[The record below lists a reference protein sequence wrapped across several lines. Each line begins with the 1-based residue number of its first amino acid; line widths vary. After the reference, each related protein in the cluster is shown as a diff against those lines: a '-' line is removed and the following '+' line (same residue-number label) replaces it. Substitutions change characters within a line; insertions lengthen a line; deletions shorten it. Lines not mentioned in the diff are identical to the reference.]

1 MAKTET
7 KSIDLQQSIEIPK
20 KIPLLPIRDI
30 VVFPYMVL
38 PLFVGREMS
47 IKAIEVALEGNRM
60 IFLTSQKDINVENP
74 SPSDLYSVGTVG
86 VIMRMLK
93 LPDGRIK
100 ILVQGVARAK
110 TVKFLQKEP
119 FYQVEIKTF
128 PDIPVV
134 VNIEIEA
141 LMRNVKEQIERLVS
155 FGKVILP
162 DIMVVIENV
171 DDPGKLAD
179 LAIANMGLK
188 VEQAQEILEITDPL
202 QRIKRINEALG
213 KEIELLSMQQKIQ
226 ADVRGE
232 IDKTQREYFL
242 REQLKA
248 IQRELGE
255 TDDRSEDI
263 KELREKI
270 KEAKMPEKAA
280 KEAEKQLRRLERM
293 HPDAAEASMTRTYIE
308 WLAELPWSKS
318 TKDNL
323 DLKAAHK
330 VLEEDHY
337 DLEKVKERIIEYLA
351 VRKLKEKMKGPIL
364 CFVGPPGVGKTSLGK
379 SIARALGREFVR
391 ISLGG
396 VRDEAEIRGHRRTY
410 VGALPGRIIQGIKT
424 AGNNNPVFMLDEIDK
439 IGADFRGDPSAALL
453 EVLDPEQNNSF
464 SDHYIG
470 IPFDLSRVMFI
481 TTANMTDPI
490 PGPLKDRMEIIRLSG
505 YTEQEKLG
513 IAKSYLVPRQL
524 AEHGITD
531 KQISIPDKTMIEVIA
546 QYTREAGVRNLERE
560 IGHLCRKVARKV
572 AEGEVELFTITP
584 QNLHTYL
591 GVQKFMPEVE
601 REQDEIGVVTGLAWT
616 ETGGDILYIEAT
628 TMRGKGQ
635 LTLTGHL
642 GDVMKESAHA
652 ALTYVRSRA
661 EKLGIN
667 PDVFAKTDV
676 HIHVPAGAIPK
687 DGPSAGVTMATA
699 LASVFTNSP
708 VRRDI
713 AMTGEVTLRGRV
725 MPIGGLKEKTLAA
738 RRAGIKTVIL
748 PKENEKD
755 LEDLPKYLRK
765 DMHFIFAT
773 IVDDVLAAALRKKLP
788 RTSVK
793 KKVSARSRAKPEQ
806 EVGRGTRTRD
816 DADEDVVTKNCIFL
830 RAKRTDIS
838 LPRITVSILPGKLR
852 ASVAE

>member
-1 MAKTET
+1 VAKTES
-7 KSIDLQQSIEIPK
+7 KNIDLQQSIEIPK
-20 KIPLLPIRDI
+20 KLPLLPIRDI

-47 IKAIEVALEGNRM
+47 IKAIEVALESNRM
-60 IFLTSQKDINVENP
+60 IFLTSQKDINIENP

-100 ILVQGVARAK
+100 ILVQGVSRAK

-128 PDIPVV
+128 PDVPLTVDL
-134 VNIEIEA
+134 ETEA

-188 VEQAQEILEITDPL
+188 VEQAQEILEITDPVL
-202 QRIKRINEALG
+202 RIKRINEALG

-255 TDDRSEDI
+255 TDDRSEDMR
-263 KELREKI
+263 ELREKI
-270 KEAKMPEKAA
+270 KDAKLPEKAG

-308 WLAELPWSKS
+308 WLAELPWSKA

-330 VLEEDHY
+330 ILEEDHY

-470 IPFDLSRVMFI
+470 LPFDLSRVMFI

-513 IAKSYLVPRQL
+513 IAKSYLIPRQL
-524 AEHGITD
+524 TEHGITD
-531 KQISIPDKTMIEVIA
+531 KQISIADKTLIQVIA

-572 AEGEVELFTITP
+572 AEGEDQLYTITP

-601 REQDEIGVVTGLAWT
+601 REKDEIGVVTGLAWT

-628 TMRGKGQ
+628 SMLGKGQ

-699 LASVFTNSP
+699 LASVFTNTP
-708 VRRDI
+708 VRKDI

-738 RRAGIKTVIL
+738 RRAGIKTVIV

-755 LEDLPKYLRK
+755 IEDFPKYLRK
-765 DMHFIFAT
+765 DMNFIFAT
-773 IVDDVLAAALRKKLP
+773 TVDDVLAAALGKKSNGK
-788 RTSVK
+788 SVK
-793 KKVSARSRAKPEQ
+793 KVVKKSATKKVVVRSKA
-806 EVGRGTRTRD
+806 TH
-816 DADEDVVTKNCIFL
+816 
-830 RAKRTDIS
+830 
-838 LPRITVSILPGKLR
+838 
-852 ASVAE
+852 

>member
-1 MAKTET
+1 LAKTET
-7 KSIDLQQSIEIPK
+7 KNIDLQQSIEIPK

-119 FYQVEIKTF
+119 FYQVEIRTF
-128 PDIPVV
+128 PDVPVA

-263 KELREKI
+263 RELREKI
-270 KEAKMPEKAA
+270 KEAMMPEKGA

-308 WLAELPWSKS
+308 WLAELPWSKF

-531 KQISIPDKTMIEVIA
+531 KQISIPDKTMIQVIA

-572 AEGEVELFTITP
+572 AEGEDQLYTITP

-591 GVQKFMPEVE
+591 GVEKFMPEVE

-667 PDVFAKTDV
+667 PEVFAKTDV

-793 KKVSARSRAKPEQ
+793 KKVSARSRAKH
-806 EVGRGTRTRD
+806 
-816 DADEDVVTKNCIFL
+816 
-830 RAKRTDIS
+830 
-838 LPRITVSILPGKLR
+838 
-852 ASVAE
+852 

>member
-1 MAKTET
+1 MAKTEA
-7 KSIDLQQSIEIPK
+7 KGVDLQQSIEIPK

-128 PDIPVV
+128 PDVSAS
-134 VNIEIEA
+134 VNLETEA

-188 VEQAQEILEITDPL
+188 VEQAQEILEITDPI

-255 TDDRSEDI
+255 TDDRSEDMR
-263 KELREKI
+263 ELREKI
-270 KEAKMPEKAA
+270 KEAKMPEKAG

-308 WLAELPWSKS
+308 WLAELPWSKA

-330 VLEEDHY
+330 ILEEDHY

-470 IPFDLSRVMFI
+470 LPFDLSRVMFI

-524 AEHGITD
+524 AEHGITE
-531 KQISIPDKTMIEVIA
+531 KQISIPDKTIIQVIA

-572 AEGEVELFTITP
+572 AEGENGLFTITA
-584 QNLHTYL
+584 QNLHKYL

-628 TMRGKGQ
+628 TMRGKGA

-661 EKLGIN
+661 EKLGIQ

-699 LASVFTNSP
+699 LASVFTNTP
-708 VRRDI
+708 VRKDI

-738 RRAGIKTVIL
+738 RRAGIKTVII

-765 DMHFIFAT
+765 DMTFIFAT
-773 IVDDVLAAALRKKLP
+773 TVDDVLAAALRKKAP
-788 RTSVK
+788 RRLARK
-793 KKVSARSRAKPEQ
+793 KIPGRSHA
-806 EVGRGTRTRD
+806 TH
-816 DADEDVVTKNCIFL
+816 
-830 RAKRTDIS
+830 
-838 LPRITVSILPGKLR
+838 
-852 ASVAE
+852 

>member
-255 TDDRSEDI
+255 TDDRSEDM

-531 KQISIPDKTMIEVIA
+531 KQISIPDKTMIQVIA

-572 AEGEVELFTITP
+572 AEGEDELFTITP

-591 GVQKFMPEVE
+591 GVPKFMPEVE

-793 KKVSARSRAKPEQ
+793 KKVSARSRAKH
-806 EVGRGTRTRD
+806 
-816 DADEDVVTKNCIFL
+816 
-830 RAKRTDIS
+830 
-838 LPRITVSILPGKLR
+838 
-852 ASVAE
+852 

>member
-1 MAKTET
+1 LAKTET

-110 TVKFLQKEP
+110 TVKFLMKEP

-128 PDIPVV
+128 PDVPVS
-134 VNIEIEA
+134 VNLETEA

-255 TDDRSEDI
+255 TDDRSEDMR
-263 KELREKI
+263 ELREKI

-308 WLAELPWSKS
+308 WLSELPWSKS

-470 IPFDLSRVMFI
+470 MPFDLSRVMFI

-490 PGPLKDRMEIIRLSG
+490 PSPLRDRMEIIRLSG

-513 IAKSYLVPRQL
+513 IAKSYLIPRQL
-524 AEHGITD
+524 TEHGITD
-531 KQISIPDKTMIEVIA
+531 KQISIPDKTLLDVIA

-560 IGHLCRKVARKV
+560 IGHLCRKIARKV
-572 AEGEVELFTITP
+572 AEGEEGLVTITP

-591 GVQKFMPEVE
+591 GVQRFMPEVE
-601 REQDEIGVVTGLAWT
+601 REQDEVGVVTGLAWT

-661 EKLGIN
+661 EKLGIQ

-699 LASVFTNSP
+699 LASVFTNTP
-708 VRRDI
+708 VRKDI

-773 IVDDVLAAALRKKLP
+773 IVDDVLAAALRKTLP
-788 RTSVK
+788 RKIAK
-793 KKVSARSRAKPEQ
+793 KKVTGRAR
-806 EVGRGTRTRD
+806 V
-816 DADEDVVTKNCIFL
+816 
-830 RAKRTDIS
+830 KR
-838 LPRITVSILPGKLR
+838 
-852 ASVAE
+852 

>member
-20 KIPLLPIRDI
+20 KLPLLPIRDI

-110 TVKFLQKEP
+110 TVKFLMKEP

-128 PDIPVV
+128 PDVPIS
-134 VNIEIEA
+134 VNLETEA

-255 TDDRSEDI
+255 TDDRSEDMR
-263 KELREKI
+263 ELREKI

-280 KEAEKQLRRLERM
+280 KEADKQLRRLERM

-308 WLAELPWSKS
+308 WLSELPWSKA

-470 IPFDLSRVMFI
+470 MPFDLSRVMFI

-524 AEHGITD
+524 TEHGITE
-531 KQISIPDKTMIEVIA
+531 KQISIPDKTILEVIA

-560 IGHLCRKVARKV
+560 IGHLCRKIARKV
-572 AEGEVELFTITP
+572 AEGEDGLVTITP

-591 GVQKFMPEVE
+591 GVPKFMPEVE
-601 REQDEIGVVTGLAWT
+601 REQDEVGVVTGLAWT

-628 TMRGKGQ
+628 IVRGKGQ

-661 EKLGIN
+661 EKLGIQS
-667 PDVFAKTDV
+667 DVFAKTDV

-687 DGPSAGVTMATA
+687 DGPSAGVTIATA
-699 LASVFTNSP
+699 LASVFTNTP
-708 VRRDI
+708 VRKDI

-765 DMHFIFAT
+765 DMQFIFAT
-773 IVDDVLAAALRKKLP
+773 TVDDVLAAALRKDLP
-788 RTSVK
+788 RAVAK
-793 KKVSARSRAKPEQ
+793 KKAATRSR
-806 EVGRGTRTRD
+806 V
-816 DADEDVVTKNCIFL
+816 
-830 RAKRTDIS
+830 KR
-838 LPRITVSILPGKLR
+838 
-852 ASVAE
+852 

>member
-7 KSIDLQQSIEIPK
+7 KNIDLQQSIEIPK
-20 KIPLLPIRDI
+20 KLPLLPIRDI

-128 PDIPVV
+128 TDVPALA
-134 VNIEIEA
+134 NLETEA
-141 LMRNVKEQIERLVS
+141 LMRNVKEQIEKLVS

-179 LAIANMGLK
+179 LAVANMGLK

-255 TDDRSEDI
+255 TDDRSEDMR
-263 KELREKI
+263 ELREKI
-270 KEAKMPEKAA
+270 KEAKLPDKAG

-308 WLAELPWSKS
+308 WLADLPWSKA

-337 DLEKVKERIIEYLA
+337 DLEKVKERILEYLS

-470 IPFDLSRVMFI
+470 MPFDLSRVMFI

-490 PGPLKDRMEIIRLSG
+490 PGPLKDRMEIIRLTG

-524 AEHGITD
+524 TEHGITE
-531 KQISIPDKTMIEVIA
+531 KNISIPDKTILQVIM

-560 IGHLCRKVARKV
+560 IAHLCRKVARKI
-572 AEGEVELFTITP
+572 AEGETGLFTITP
-584 QNLHTYL
+584 ANLHTYL
-591 GVQKFMPEVE
+591 GVPKFLPEVE
-601 REQDEIGVVTGLAWT
+601 REKDEIGVVTGLAVT

-628 TMRGKGQ
+628 TMRGKGT

-661 EKLGIN
+661 KVLGIKD
-667 PDVFAKTDV
+667 DVFGKTDV
-676 HIHVPAGAIPK
+676 HVHVPAGAIPK
-687 DGPSAGVTMATA
+687 DGPSAGVTMTTA
-699 LASVFTNSP
+699 LASVFSNVP
-708 VRRDI
+708 VRKDV

-725 MPIGGLKEKTLAA
+725 LPIGGLKEKTLAA
-738 RRAGIKTVIL
+738 KRAGIMTMII

-755 LEDLPKYLRK
+755 LDDIPKNLRK
-765 DMHFIFAT
+765 DMKFILAET
-773 IVDDVLAAALRKKLP
+773 MDDVFSTALRRKKPQRIAHKKLP
-788 RTSVK
+788 G
-793 KKVSARSRAKPEQ
+793 RSRA
-806 EVGRGTRTRD
+806 TH
-816 DADEDVVTKNCIFL
+816 
-830 RAKRTDIS
+830 
-838 LPRITVSILPGKLR
+838 
-852 ASVAE
+852 

>member
-1 MAKTET
+1 MAKTES
-7 KSIDLQQSIEIPK
+7 KNIDLQQSIEIPK
-20 KIPLLPIRDI
+20 KLPLLPIRDI

-47 IKAIEVALEGNRM
+47 IKAIEVALESNRM
-60 IFLTSQKDINVENP
+60 IFLTSQKDINIENP

-100 ILVQGVARAK
+100 ILVQGVSRAK

-128 PDIPVV
+128 PDVPLTVDL
-134 VNIEIEA
+134 ETEA

-188 VEQAQEILEITDPL
+188 VEQAQEILEITDPVL
-202 QRIKRINEALG
+202 RIKRINEALG

-255 TDDRSEDI
+255 TDDRSEDMR
-263 KELREKI
+263 ELREKI
-270 KEAKMPEKAA
+270 KDAKLPEKAG

-308 WLAELPWSKS
+308 WLAELPWSKA

-330 VLEEDHY
+330 ILEEDHY

-351 VRKLKEKMKGPIL
+351 VRKLKDKMKGPIL

-470 IPFDLSRVMFI
+470 LPFDLSRVMFI

-513 IAKSYLVPRQL
+513 IAKSYLIPRQL
-524 AEHGITD
+524 TEHGITD
-531 KQISIPDKTMIEVIA
+531 KQISIADKTLIQIIA

-572 AEGEVELFTITP
+572 AEGEDELYTITP

-591 GVQKFMPEVE
+591 GVPKFMPEVE
-601 REQDEIGVVTGLAWT
+601 REQDEMGVVTGLAWT

-628 TMRGKGQ
+628 SMLGKGQ

-699 LASVFTNSP
+699 LASIFTNTP

-738 RRAGIKTVIL
+738 RRAGIKTVII

-773 IVDDVLAAALRKKLP
+773 TVDDVLAAALSNKVNGKGVVKTVKKTAKKSARKKI
-788 RTSVK
+788 V
-793 KKVSARSRAKPEQ
+793 VRSKA
-806 EVGRGTRTRD
+806 TH
-816 DADEDVVTKNCIFL
+816 
-830 RAKRTDIS
+830 
-838 LPRITVSILPGKLR
+838 
-852 ASVAE
+852 

>member
-1 MAKTET
+1 MAKTES
-7 KSIDLQQSIEIPK
+7 KNIDLQQSIEIPK
-20 KIPLLPIRDI
+20 KLPLLPIRDI
-30 VVFPYMVL
+30 VIFPYMVL

-47 IKAIEVALEGNRM
+47 IKAIEVALESNRM
-60 IFLTSQKDINVENP
+60 IFLTSQKDINIENP

-100 ILVQGVARAK
+100 ILVQGVSRAK

-128 PDIPVV
+128 PDVPLTVDL
-134 VNIEIEA
+134 ETEA

-188 VEQAQEILEITDPL
+188 VEQAQEILELTDPVL
-202 QRIKRINEALG
+202 RIKRINEALG
-213 KEIELLSMQQKIQ
+213 KELELLSMQQKIQ

-255 TDDRSEDI
+255 TDDRSEDMR
-263 KELREKI
+263 ELREKI
-270 KEAKMPEKAA
+270 KDAKLPEKAG

-308 WLAELPWSKS
+308 MLAELPWSKA

-323 DLKAAHK
+323 DLKAAYK
-330 VLEEDHY
+330 ILEEDHY

-351 VRKLKEKMKGPIL
+351 VRKLKDKMKGPIL

-470 IPFDLSRVMFI
+470 LPFDLSRVMFI

-524 AEHGITD
+524 TEHGITD
-531 KQISIPDKTMIEVIA
+531 KQISIGDKTLIQVIA

-572 AEGEVELFTITP
+572 AEGEDQLYTITP

-591 GVQKFMPEVE
+591 GVEKFMPEVE
-601 REQDEIGVVTGLAWT
+601 REKDEIGVVTGLAWT

-628 TMRGKGQ
+628 SMRGKGQ

-699 LASVFTNSP
+699 LASVFTNTP

-738 RRAGIKTVIL
+738 RRAGIKTVIV

-755 LEDLPKYLRK
+755 IGDFPKYLRK
-765 DMHFIFAT
+765 DMNFIFAT
-773 IVDDVLAAALRKKLP
+773 TVDDVLAAALRKVNGKD
-788 RTSVK
+788 VK
-793 KKVSARSRAKPEQ
+793 KANGKAQKV
-806 EVGRGTRTRD
+806 
-816 DADEDVVTKNCIFL
+816 
-830 RAKRTDIS
+830 KR
-838 LPRITVSILPGKLR
+838 
-852 ASVAE
+852 

>member
-1 MAKTET
+1 MAKTES
-7 KSIDLQQSIEIPK
+7 KNIDLQQSIEIPK
-20 KIPLLPIRDI
+20 KLPLLPIRDI
-30 VVFPYMVL
+30 VIFPYMVL

-47 IKAIEVALEGNRM
+47 IKAIEVALESNRM
-60 IFLTSQKDINVENP
+60 IFLTSQKDINIENP

-100 ILVQGVARAK
+100 ILVQGVSRAK
-110 TVKFLQKEP
+110 TVKFVQKEP

-128 PDIPVV
+128 PDVPLTVDL
-134 VNIEIEA
+134 ETEA

-188 VEQAQEILEITDPL
+188 VEQAQEILELTDPVL
-202 QRIKRINEALG
+202 RIKRINEALG

-255 TDDRSEDI
+255 TDDRSEDMR
-263 KELREKI
+263 ELREKI
-270 KEAKMPEKAA
+270 KEAKLPEKAG

-308 WLAELPWSKS
+308 MLAELPWSKA

-330 VLEEDHY
+330 ILEEDHY

-351 VRKLKEKMKGPIL
+351 VRKLKDKMKGPIL

-470 IPFDLSRVMFI
+470 LPFDLSRVMFI

-513 IAKSYLVPRQL
+513 IAKSYLIPRQL
-524 AEHGITD
+524 TEHGITN
-531 KQISIPDKTMIEVIA
+531 KQINIGDKTLIEVIA

-572 AEGEVELFTITP
+572 AEGDDQLYTITP

-591 GVQKFMPEVE
+591 GVEKFMPEVE
-601 REQDEIGVVTGLAWT
+601 REKDEIGVVTGLAWT

-628 TMRGKGQ
+628 SMRGKGQ

-667 PDVFAKTDV
+667 PEIFAKTDV

-699 LASVFTNSP
+699 LASVFTNTP

-738 RRAGIKTVIL
+738 RRAGIKTVIV

-755 LEDLPKYLRK
+755 IEDFPKYLRE
-765 DMHFIFAT
+765 DMNFIFAT
-773 IVDDVLAAALRKKLP
+773 TVDDVLAEALRNQVKAKG
-788 RTSVK
+788 VK
-793 KKVSARSRAKPEQ
+793 K
-806 EVGRGTRTRD
+806 D
-816 DADEDVVTKNCIFL
+816 
-830 RAKRTDIS
+830 KRVK
-838 LPRITVSILPGKLR
+838 R
-852 ASVAE
+852 

>member
-1 MAKTET
+1 MAKTEA
-7 KSIDLQQSIEIPK
+7 KGIDLQQTIEIPK
-20 KIPLLPIRDI
+20 KVPLLPIRDI

-47 IKAIEVALEGNRM
+47 IKAIEIALEGNRM

-128 PDIPVV
+128 PDVPVS
-134 VNIEIEA
+134 VNIETEA

-255 TDDRSEDI
+255 TDDRSEDM

-308 WLAELPWSKS
+308 WLAELPWSKA

-351 VRKLKEKMKGPIL
+351 VRKLKDKMKGPIL

-470 IPFDLSRVMFI
+470 MPFDLSRVMFI

-490 PGPLKDRMEIIRLSG
+490 PSPLKDRMEIIRLSG

-513 IAKSYLVPRQL
+513 IAKSYLIPRQL
-524 AEHGITD
+524 TEHGITD
-531 KQISIPDKTMIEVIA
+531 KQISIPDKTIIQVIA

-560 IGHLCRKVARKV
+560 MGHLCRKVARKV
-572 AEGEVELFTITP
+572 AEGDDKLYAITP

-591 GVQKFMPEVE
+591 GVPKFMPEVE

-628 TMRGKGQ
+628 TVRGKGQ

-661 EKLGIN
+661 EKLGIH

-699 LASVFTNSP
+699 LVSVFTNTP
-708 VRRDI
+708 VRKDI

-773 IVDDVLAAALRKKLP
+773 IVDDVFAAALRKKLP
-788 RTSVK
+788 RRIVR
-793 KKVSARSRAKPEQ
+793 KKVSSRAR
-806 EVGRGTRTRD
+806 VTR
-816 DADEDVVTKNCIFL
+816 
-830 RAKRTDIS
+830 
-838 LPRITVSILPGKLR
+838 
-852 ASVAE
+852 

>member
-7 KSIDLQQSIEIPK
+7 KNIDLQQSIEIPK
-20 KIPLLPIRDI
+20 KLPLLPIGDI

-110 TVKFLQKEP
+110 TMKFLQKEP

-128 PDIPVV
+128 TDVLAQA
-134 VNIEIEA
+134 NLETEA
-141 LMRNVKEQIERLVS
+141 LMRNVKEQIEKLVS

-179 LAIANMGLK
+179 LAVANMGLK

-255 TDDRSEDI
+255 TDDRSEDMR
-263 KELREKI
+263 ELREKI
-270 KEAKMPEKAA
+270 KEAKLPDKAG

-308 WLAELPWSKS
+308 WLADLPWSKA

-337 DLEKVKERIIEYLA
+337 DLEKVKERILEYLS

-470 IPFDLSRVMFI
+470 MPFDLSRVMFI

-490 PGPLKDRMEIIRLSG
+490 PSPLRDRMEIIHLTG

-524 AEHGITD
+524 TEHGITE
-531 KQISIPDKTMIEVIA
+531 KNIGIPDKTILQVIM

-560 IGHLCRKVARKV
+560 IAHLCRKVARKI
-572 AEGEVELFTITP
+572 AEGETGLFTITSA
-584 QNLHTYL
+584 NLHTYL
-591 GVQKFMPEVE
+591 GVPKFLPEVE
-601 REQDEIGVVTGLAWT
+601 REKDEIGVVTGLAVT

-628 TMRGKGQ
+628 TMRGKGT

-661 EKLGIN
+661 KVLGIKD
-667 PDVFAKTDV
+667 DVFGKTDV
-676 HIHVPAGAIPK
+676 HVHVPAGAIPK
-687 DGPSAGVTMATA
+687 DGPSAGVTMTTA
-699 LASVFTNSP
+699 LASVFSNVP
-708 VRRDI
+708 VRKDV

-725 MPIGGLKEKTLAA
+725 LPIGGLKEKTLAA
-738 RRAGIKTVIL
+738 KRAGIMTMII

-755 LEDLPKYLRK
+755 LDDIPKNLRK
-765 DMHFIFAT
+765 DMKFILAET
-773 IVDDVLAAALRKKLP
+773 MDDVISTALRRKKPQRIAHKRLP
-788 RTSVK
+788 G
-793 KKVSARSRAKPEQ
+793 RSRA
-806 EVGRGTRTRD
+806 TH
-816 DADEDVVTKNCIFL
+816 
-830 RAKRTDIS
+830 
-838 LPRITVSILPGKLR
+838 
-852 ASVAE
+852 

>member
-1 MAKTET
+1 LAKTET

-110 TVKFLQKEP
+110 TVKFLLKEP

-128 PDIPVV
+128 PDVPVS
-134 VNIEIEA
+134 VNLETEA

-255 TDDRSEDI
+255 TDDRSEDMR
-263 KELREKI
+263 ELREKI

-308 WLAELPWSKS
+308 WLAELPWSKA

-323 DLKAAHK
+323 DLKAAHR

-424 AGNNNPVFMLDEIDK
+424 SGNNNPVFMLDEIDK

-470 IPFDLSRVMFI
+470 MPFDLSRVMFI

-513 IAKSYLVPRQL
+513 IAKSYLIPRQL
-524 AEHGITD
+524 TEHGITE
-531 KQISIPDKTMIEVIA
+531 KQISIPDKTILEVIA

-560 IGHLCRKVARKV
+560 IGHLCRKIARKV
-572 AEGEVELFTITP
+572 AEGEEGLVTITQ

-591 GVQKFMPEVE
+591 GVPKFMPEVE

-661 EKLGIN
+661 EKLGIQT
-667 PDVFAKTDV
+667 DVFAKTDV

-699 LASVFTNSP
+699 LASVFTNTP
-708 VRRDI
+708 VRKDI

-738 RRAGIKTVIL
+738 RRAGLKTVIL

-773 IVDDVLAAALRKKLP
+773 TVDDVLAAALRKKLP
-788 RTSVK
+788 RTIVK
-793 KKVSARSRAKPEQ
+793 KKVSKGSRAKH
-806 EVGRGTRTRD
+806 
-816 DADEDVVTKNCIFL
+816 
-830 RAKRTDIS
+830 
-838 LPRITVSILPGKLR
+838 
-852 ASVAE
+852 